1 MPETLLSTKEVA
13 KFLRI
18 NEKMV
23 YNLIADKGL
32 PATKVTGKW
41 LFPQRLVEEWIQ
53 RETLNYRREPDPT
66 SVFQGLLIV
75 AGSNDI
81 LLDRALSLFNSTHE
95 DRVAVFGNLGSM
107 GGIRALR
114 RSLCH
119 IATSHLLEEEG
130 DDYNFGVMETELQ
143 ELPAVVSFCR
153 RKQGIIVA
161 KGNPKG
167 ITSVADFVRPEVC
180 IANRPVGT
188 GTRLLL
194 DNELKKAGI
203 SAERVNGYETLLH
216 RHLDIGFEVLAGRA
230 DAGPAIAAVANLLGL
245 SFIPLRWERFDL
257 LISRERFFD
266 RGIQLFLS
274 LLHDSS
280 FRDIA
285 TSLGGYDMSS
295 TGKML
300 YAQEITSQGA

>member
-53 RETLNYRREPDPT
+53 KETLNYHKEPSTT
-66 SVFQGLLIV
+66 SGYQDLLIV

-81 LLDRALSLFNSTHE
+81 LLDRTLSLFNSTQQ
-95 DRVAVFGNLGSM
+95 DRIAVFGNLGSL
-107 GGIRALR
+107 GGIRMLR
-114 RSLCH
+114 RGLCH
-119 IATSHLLEEEG
+119 VASSHLLEQKGEE
-130 DDYNFGVMETELQ
+130 YNFGVMKEEFR

-153 RKQGIIVA
+153 RKQGIVVA

-167 ITSVADFVRPEVC
+167 INSVADLAKPDVC

-194 DNELKKAGI
+194 DSELNKAGI
-203 SAERVNGYETLLH
+203 SPDRITGYDTLLH
-216 RHLDIGFEVLAGRA
+216 RHLDIGLEVLAGRA

-245 SFIPLRWERFDL
+245 DFIPLRWERFDL
-257 LISRERFFD
+257 LISKERFFD
-266 RGIQLFLS
+266 RGVQLFLS
-274 LLHDSS
+274 LLHETH

-295 TGKML
+295 TGKMV
-300 YAQEITSQGA
+300 YAQESGT